1 MLSRKVFQSGFRP
14 VSDPFGGA
22 HGLCPLSGK
31 EAELKHGRFRNQKP
45 QGELRERKLISPK
58 ESVTK

>member
-14 VSDPFGGA
+14 VSDPFGG
-22 HGLCPLSGK
+22 PLSGK
-31 EAELKHGRFRNQKP
+31 EAELKHGRFGNQKP

>member
-1 MLSRKVFQSGFRP
+1 MVSGKVFQSGLRP
-14 VSDPFGGA
+14 VSDPFGSA

-31 EAELKHGRFRNQKP
+31 EAELKHGRFGNQKP
-45 QGELRERKLISPK
+45 PGKFRERKLIFPK